1 MTIEDT
7 IRALEDERYAAM
19 LAADAGTLDRL
30 LSDRLVYSHST
41 GGQDTKASYLG
52 KFRDKVLAYE
62 SIDHPIDQVIV
73 AGGAAIVIGAMNAR
87 AYVGGEL
94 RLLRNRACAVW
105 ADEDGTWRLLVFQ
118 PTPQPAS

>member
-7 IRALEDERYAAM
+7 VRALEDERYAAM
-19 LAADAGTLDRL
+19 LAGDADTLDRL
-30 LSDRLVYSHST
+30 LSGRLVYSHST
-41 GGQDTKASYLG
+41 GGQDTKASYLEHV
-52 KFRDKVLAYE
+52 RDKVLAYE
-62 SIDHPIDQVIV
+62 SIDHPVDQVIV

-94 RLLRNRACAVW
+94 RLLRNRVCAVW
-105 ADEDGTWRLLVFQ
+105 ADEDGAWRLVVFQ